1 MKIVFCDIFWGLAG
15 IGDEVTSIPAE
26 ILDET
31 LGGMARL
38 EMQLPVASAG
48 NIATSAAEKKNKS
61 RKKTTKNTA
70 KIIEKI
76 HINGRTGQV
85 R

>member
-1 MKIVFCDIFWGLAG
+1 MKIVFCDMFWGLAG

-38 EMQLPVASAG
+38 EMQLPVASSG
-48 NIATSAAEKKNKS
+48 NIATSAAEQTSNQ
-61 RKKTTKNTA
+61 KTQKNTA
-70 KIIEKI
+70 KLIKQIL
-76 HINGRTGQV
+76 INGRTGQV

>member
-48 NIATSAAEKKNKS
+48 NIATSAAEKNQI
-61 RKKTTKNTA
+61 RKKDNKKHSKT
-70 KIIEKI
+70 
-76 HINGRTGQV
+76 
-85 R
+85 